1 MQAWPRWC
9 LLLGSAVSSAKS
21 VAQAEAKLGFFDAL
35 RCVDLLWVER

>member
-9 LLLGSAVSSAKS
+9 LLLGSAVSFAKS
-21 VAQAEAKLGFFDAL
+21 VAQAEAKLGFVDAL